1 MFANMAKQ
9 GYFKFERTFGCVTFY
24 RVGDKWYF
32 RQKSS
37 LSSHRVKTSKRFANT
52 MANARSLGR
61 GARLASVV
69 YRKLPESWK
78 MFELYQKLTGIAAQ
92 LLREGK
98 CDDDIVQALEL
109 QLYDWGYRKEISYPV
124 IRHIKKKKIKLRTSR
139 QCKKMEESENRSLMP
154 EVGKRHKVQ
163 GTRSGKQGTKKI
175 FVQLA
180 RPCGRNKKYGVR
192 VAGVLAR
199 DSKLTA
205 CILNCKLPTANLYCS
220 QLTACISVSRLT
232 FHVSRFHY
240 LPLTIHLLQP
250 LTTDD

>member
-37 LSSHRVKTSKRFANT
+37 LSSQRVKTSKRFANT

-109 QLYDWGYRKEISYPV
+109 QLYDWGYRKEVNYPV
-124 IRHIKKKKIKLRTSR
+124 IQHVKKKKIRLRTPR
-139 QCKKMEESENRSLMP
+139 QCKKMEENENRSLMP
-154 EVGKRHKVQ
+154 EVGERHRVQ
-163 GTRSGKQGTKKI
+163 GTRKI
-175 FVQLA
+175 
-180 RPCGRNKKYGVR
+180 RNKKCG
-192 VAGVLAR
+192 GKI
-199 DSKLTA
+199 SKERQEE
-205 CILNCKLPTANLYCS
+205 S
-220 QLTACISVSRLT
+220 WQLTVCSYPEYKRRALSHEPRANTGRPVVLIKFQTSNLKSNIQKPA
-232 FHVSRFHY
+232 SGN
-240 LPLTIHLLQP
+240 PLTSH
-250 LTTDD
+250 D

>member
-37 LSSHRVKTSKRFANT
+37 LSSHRVKTSKRFTNT
-52 MANARSLGR
+52 MANAHRLGK

-124 IRHIKKKKIKLRTSR
+124 IRHVKKKKIRLRTPR
-139 QCKKMEESENRSLMP
+139 QCKKMEESENRSLMS
-154 EVGKRHKVQ
+154 EVGERQ
-163 GTRSGKQGTKKI
+163 R
-175 FVQLA
+175 A
-180 RPCGRNKKYGVR
+180 
-192 VAGVLAR
+192 
-199 DSKLTA
+199 
-205 CILNCKLPTANLYCS
+205 
-220 QLTACISVSRLT
+220 
-232 FHVSRFHY
+232 
-240 LPLTIHLLQP
+240 
-250 LTTDD
+250 